1 METFCG
7 ETKNIAFVSSLE
19 HIFIKK
25 QDGRAIKLYQGTG
38 VLGFLF
44 KSTAS
49 FMTLTLLNGLS
60 KHLLVKETHDKNI

>member
-7 ETKNIAFVSSLE
+7 KKKNAVIVSSLE

-25 QDGRAIKLYQGTG
+25 QDGRPIKLYQGTG
-38 VLGFLF
+38 VLVFLF

-49 FMTLTLLNGLS
+49 FMTLTLLYGLP
-60 KHLLVKETHDKNI
+60 KHFLVKETHDKNI